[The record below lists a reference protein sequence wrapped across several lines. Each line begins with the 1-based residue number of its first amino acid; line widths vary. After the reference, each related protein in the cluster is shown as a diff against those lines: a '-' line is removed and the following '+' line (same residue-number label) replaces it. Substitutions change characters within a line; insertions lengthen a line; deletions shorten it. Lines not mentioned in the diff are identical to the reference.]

1 MPEKSLIEVAWNN
14 VWKWNK
20 KRKEDVLSFCRE
32 RGRKK
37 KILSPHEESNLR
49 PSDFRAPMLY
59 RWATKIPWWA
69 RLITNAL
76 VCVFARE
83 NYFPN
88 LKQLLTFVLFFLFQI
103 NCFILVSVIYVLL
116 RKTMVKAGKETSARK
131 SSIRY
136 IKRNN
141 LELTAWTIY
150 LVKVAASL

>member
-1 MPEKSLIEVAWNN
+1 MFENGIKKEKKMFFLFVAS
-14 VWKWNK
+14 VG
-20 KRKEDVLSFCRE
+20 E
-32 RGRKK
+32 RK

-59 RWATKIPWWA
+59 RWATKILWWA
-69 RLITNAL
+69 RLIINDL

-83 NYFPN
+83 NYSPN
-88 LKQLLTFVLFFLFQI
+88 LKHLLTFVLFFLFQI